1 MSLTRSVVGTAVLVA
16 AGTAAMVIGSSSPIA
31 RAQQTPPAARV
42 YGSIQVN
49 GANAPSGAVVTAY
62 SGSTLCGTASGSGV
76 YNGSQYFVDIDSS
89 QAACAT
95 PGNTLSFKVN
105 GQNANE
111 TTQVPQI
118 AGSPVQLNLT
128 VTGGGGSTTGGVS
141 VTYQTGWNIVGGPA
155 GTTFPQAAATLY
167 TLPPGADNYTT
178 ISNTTGITAG
188 SGYWAYFGSPT
199 TVSITS
205 AGTLPQSVSVPA
217 NSYAMIG
224 NPSNKVVNVSGAD
237 VVYTFDPVAN
247 SYSNGST
254 TTLQPG
260 QGAFVYSAAGATITI
275 Q

>member
-1 MSLTRSVVGTAVLVA
+1 MSLTRSVLGTAVLVA
-16 AGTAAMVIGSSSPIA
+16 AGTALTLIGGSSPIA

-42 YGSIQVN
+42 YGNITIAGS
-49 GANAPSGAVVTAY
+49 NAPSGAVVTAY
-62 SGSTLCGTASGSGV
+62 SGSTLCGTATGTGV

-105 GQNANE
+105 GQAANE

-128 VTGGGGSTTGGVS
+128 VTNGGGTTTGGVS
-141 VTYQTGWNIVGGPA
+141 VTYQTGWNLVGGPA
-155 GTTFPQAAATLY
+155 GMTFPQAAATLY
-167 TLPPGADNYTT
+167 TLPPGASNYST
-178 ISNTTGITAG
+178 ISNQTGISAG
-188 SGYWAYFGSPT
+188 SGYWAYFGSTT

-205 AGTLPQSVSVPA
+205 AGTLPQSISVPA
-217 NSYAMIG
+217 NSYAMVG

-237 VVYTFDPVAN
+237 VVYTFDPVQN
-247 SYSNGST
+247 SYSNGTT

-260 QGAFVYSAAGATITI
+260 QGAFVYSAAGATVTI

>member
-16 AGTAAMVIGSSSPIA
+16 AGMAVTLFASTSPIA

-42 YGSIQVN
+42 YGGITVS

-62 SGSTLCGTASGSGV
+62 SGSTLCGTATGNGV
-76 YNGSQYFVDIDSS
+76 YNGTQYFVDIDSS

-105 GQNANE
+105 GQSANE

-128 VTGGGGSTTGGVS
+128 VTGGGAPSGGTS
-141 VTYQTGWNIVGGPA
+141 VTYQTGWNIVSGPP

-167 TLPPGADNYTT
+167 TLPAGATNYTT
-178 ISNTTGITAG
+178 ISNTTGITANA
-188 SGYWAYFGSPT
+188 GYWAYFGSST
-199 TVSITS
+199 TVSLS
-205 AGTLPQSVSVPA
+205 GSGTLPASVSVPA
-217 NSYAMIG
+217 NSYVMIG
-224 NPSNKVVNVSGAD
+224 NPSNKAVTVSGAD

-260 QGAFVYSAAGATITI
+260 QGAFVYSAAGATVTM